1 MSYGE
6 ERGTSYLL
14 QDMVK
19 SYGDFRL
26 SIERL
31 DLREGEIFCLLG
43 PSGAGKSTL
52 LRLLNFLTTPDGGE
66 MTLFGRTY
74 RRDSFVPP
82 LSVMRQITTVFQR
95 PALLNERVWQ
105 NIVYPLKLRRQ
116 KIDKEDIRPIIERLG
131 LGTILDQPAVTLSG
145 GEAQRVALARALV
158 FYPRVLLL
166 DEPTAN
172 LDPENI
178 AIIEDM
184 VTNYAA
190 EHKSTIVW
198 ITHNQFQARRVG
210 DRVCLLE
217 KGRIVEVNSRQRI
230 FDDPE
235 NERTRE
241 FLCGNILY

>member
-1 MSYGE
+1 MSDGE
-6 ERGTSYLL
+6 DKGTSYLL
-14 QDMVK
+14 QNIVK
-19 SYGDFRL
+19 RYGEFSLTIEQLEL
-26 SIERL
+26 S
-31 DLREGEIFCLLG
+31 EGEIFCLLG

-52 LRLLNFLTTPDGGE
+52 LRLLNFLTPPDGGK
-66 MTLFGRTY
+66 MTLFGRAY
-74 RRDSFVPP
+74 QRDSFTPQ
-82 LSVMRQITTVFQR
+82 LNVMRQITTVFQR

-116 KIDKEDIRPIIERLG
+116 KIDKDDIRPIIERLG
-131 LGTILDQPAVTLSG
+131 LNPILEQPAATLSG

-184 VTNYAA
+184 VTSYAA

-217 KGRIVEVNSRQRI
+217 KGSIVEVNSRERI
-230 FDDPE
+230 FNNPD

-241 FLCGNILY
+241 FLSGNILY

>member
-1 MSYGE
+1 MAYGE
-6 ERGTSYLL
+6 DRDTSYILK
-14 QDMVK
+14 DIVK
-19 SYGDFRL
+19 DYGEFRL
-26 SIERL
+26 TMEHL

-52 LRLLNFLTTPDGGE
+52 LRLLNFLTPPDAGE
-66 MTLFGRTY
+66 ITLFGRSY

-105 NIVYPLKLRRQ
+105 NIVYPLKLRHQ
-116 KIDKEDIRPIIERLG
+116 KIDKADITPIVERLG
-131 LGTILDQPAVTLSG
+131 LSNILDQPAATLSG

-178 AIIEDM
+178 AIIENM
-184 VTNYAA
+184 VTTYAA

-217 KGRIVEVNSRQRI
+217 KGRIIEVNSKEKI
-230 FDDPE
+230 FSDPD
-235 NERTRE
+235 NQRTRE
-241 FLCGNILY
+241 FLCGDILY